1 MSSGVRSPVTPLL
14 FELPPRPTLQTEY
27 RHHAV
32 NDIIACTFR
41 SIGVPAVLE
50 PPGLLKG
57 LLFPAVYYYPAVVFT
72 ACLRDVTRIG
82 SASSWARLFF
92 FAGSLRC
99 PDRGGRRVNLSA
111 RVLAQLELF
120 DSGQSPQPISFI
132 KRRGTQSRRGES
144 VVEDDERVAKRASIK
159 LDLGEVGGAVRVPHQ
174 IGVQRPKFWP
184 TTINTKY

>member
-99 PDRGGRRVNLSA
+99 PDRGGRRAICPLVFLLSWSYLIQVNLHNQHHS
-111 RVLAQLELF
+111 LN
-120 DSGQSPQPISFI
+120 
-132 KRRGTQSRRGES
+132 
-144 VVEDDERVAKRASIK
+144 DEGLSQ
-159 LDLGEVGGAVRVPHQ
+159 GEVRVWS
-174 IGVQRPKFWP
+174 RM
-184 TTINTKY
+184 TKGLQKEHP